1 MYYCYLR
8 AKRNELLAI
17 RDCAEKIKSANI
29 SIILEPV
36 RNNPQELVTCFNS
49 ILDSNN
55 SKKLIYILNP
65 IVGHLSNNHFDII
78 EQANKIIKQFSNI
91 TLGIIVD
98 QRTDYSQVEYWMKLF
113 SENNFSLIHF
123 GEMPDYN
130 DTINRINDTPRII
143 SNIFYHGRVS
153 DNYIN
158 LFTAHKILLEDCFNR
173 LNRNYDYQ
181 HNIVEFF
188 SDRHLNYQT
197 YGFQGFANFSTIGD
211 YYAEGGSQP
220 YTTAF
225 HLTFNSTTN
234 SVINIQHCLSA
245 PRTYREPISILNEE
259 LLEDIYNMINQN
271 PSLLTWSSACTELV
285 QYYKSNN
292 YSYSLGTLK
301 RLSVRHHFELMA
313 YLKDIGTY

>member
-36 RNNPQELVTCFNS
+36 RKNLTELITCFNS
-49 ILDSNN
+49 ILDSDDSSN
-55 SKKLIYILNP
+55 LVYILNP
-65 IVGHLSNNHFDII
+65 IVGDLSNNQFDII
-78 EQANKIIKQFSNI
+78 EQANQITKQFHNI

-98 QRTDYSQVEYWMKLF
+98 QRTDYSQVEYWISLF
-113 SENNFSLIHF
+113 PGNSFVLIHF
-123 GEMPDYN
+123 GEIPN
-130 DTINRINDTPRII
+130 PNTINNIPQII
-143 SNIFYHGRVS
+143 SNIFYSGHVS
-153 DNYIN
+153 DNYIS
-158 LFTAHKILLEDCFNR
+158 LFTKDKILLEDCFNR

-181 HNIVEFF
+181 HSMVEFF
-188 SDRHLNYQT
+188 SDRHLNYRN

-211 YYAEGGSQP
+211 YYAEGGTQP

-225 HLTFNSTTN
+225 HLTFNN
-234 SVINIQHCLSA
+234 EQNAVINIRHCLSD

-271 PSLLTWSSACTELV
+271 SSLLAWSSACNELV
-285 QYYKSNN
+285 QYHNLNN

-313 YLKDIGTY
+313 HQKDIGIY